1 MRQKKLLHPLF
12 VIIYL
17 VRRVLLSS
25 FGLLLCPFFFSISC
39 KLLRFFSLY
48 IIQMNFDTEG
58 VVMCIHFSEFD
69 FVSFWFVLGRFQGRF
84 WFVLGSFF
92 GVVFESFQGRFRLFL
107 GRFWVVL
114 GSFLVRFWPLFP
126 FNVKI
131 WYKVNCFF

>member
-1 MRQKKLLHPLF
+1 MRQKNLLPPLF

-48 IIQMNFDTEG
+48 IIQMNFGTEG
-58 VVMCIHFSEFD
+58 VVMCIR
-69 FVSFWFVLGRFQGRF
+69 WFVLGRFQGRF
-84 WFVLGSFF
+84 WLVLGSYF
-92 GVVFESFQGRFRLFL
+92 GSFLSRFRVVL
-107 GRFWVVL
+107 GCFWVVF
-114 GSFLVRFWPLFP
+114 GSFLVLFWPLFS

-131 WYKVNCFF
+131 WYKVKSYISKLFLLNIWFT

>member
-92 GVVFESFQGRFRLFL
+92 GSFLSRFRVVLGCFWVVFGSFL
-107 GRFWVVL
+107 GRFWFVFGL
-114 GSFLVRFWPLFP
+114 YFLSMSKFGI
-126 FNVKI
+126 K
-131 WYKVNCFF
+131 

>member
-58 VVMCIHFSEFD
+58 VVMCIHFSEVD

-92 GVVFESFQGRFRLFL
+92 GSFLSRFRVVLGCFWVVFGSFL
-107 GRFWVVL
+107 GRFWFVFGL
-114 GSFLVRFWPLFP
+114 YFLSMSKFGI
-126 FNVKI
+126 K
-131 WYKVNCFF
+131 